1 MTGARPTVSK
11 VLAEVRRRFTE
22 AGIADAATDAR
33 LLVAGLLKLSPT
45 EMLSRS
51 NEPLAAEKEALI
63 QAAVE
68 RRLAHE
74 PVHRILGEREFYGL
88 PLSLSAETLEPR
100 PDTEILVDAVLPYL
114 RTLAK
119 TEAHLHILD
128 LGTGTGAICLA
139 LLRECP
145 EASGIGSD
153 VSVDALRT
161 AESNAARNGLKE
173 RFETVQSSW
182 FQNIHGTFHAIV
194 SNPPYIASNVIDD
207 LAPEVTKFD
216 PAAALDGGPDGLD
229 AYKAIAKDAAR
240 FVQPNGV
247 IGLEIGYDQRNDVT
261 AVFEAAGFRCVESV
275 KDYGQNDRVLVFALS
290 A

>member
-51 NEPLAAEKEALI
+51 NEPLAADKEALI

-119 TEAHLHILD
+119 TEEHLHILD

-194 SNPPYIASNVIDD
+194 SNPPYIASNVIDN